1 MKMESVN
8 VPEQS
13 VAAGLSDSK
22 TKIVNLLRD
31 MNDITFTIKDEA
43 KQDQLLAINE
53 EIFQEVQNLVSEY
66 NTKAMKIKNLL
77 NSKL

>member
-13 VAAGLSDSK
+13 VGAGLSESK
-22 TKIVNLLRD
+22 AKIVKLLSD

-53 EIFQEVQNLVSEY
+53 KIFQEVRNLVSEY
-66 NTKAMKIKNLL
+66 DSKTIRIKNLL